1 MSHVAHTEPKALRVR
16 LPLWIKLA
24 AVSLIAGAAVALFF
38 VVSANDEATRT
49 PTTAA
54 PRAAAGVRYDGGR
67 EEASRGLV
75 RHGSAVGV
83 RYGGGP
89 EEGGH
94 GIRHSTA
101 ASAPQVYVNPSTGYA
116 STRYDSGHEKGTADV
131 TAAELPRVDA
141 SPGAR
146 YDGGPE
152 EGSSGPGR

>member
-24 AVSLIAGAAVALFF
+24 AVSLIAGAGVALFF

-89 EEGGH
+89 EDG
-94 GIRHSTA
+94 
-101 ASAPQVYVNPSTGYA
+101 
-116 STRYDSGHEKGTADV
+116 GHEKGTADV